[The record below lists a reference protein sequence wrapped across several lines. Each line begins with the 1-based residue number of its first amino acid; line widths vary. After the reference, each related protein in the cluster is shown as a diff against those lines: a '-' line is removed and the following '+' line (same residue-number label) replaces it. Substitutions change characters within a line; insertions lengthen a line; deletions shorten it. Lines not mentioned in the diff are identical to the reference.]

1 MVHHEILVNNRG
13 KLCNED
19 RLALLEQRIVR
30 FDLVQ
35 IESQLDVARFNRE
48 NVVIRKRNV
57 YRR

>member
-1 MVHHEILVNNRG
+1 MVHHEILVNYRG

-48 NVVIRKRNV
+48 NIVIRKRNV